1 MSEHV
6 EQLIQVR
13 HDGEIAI
20 IYLNNPA
27 RLNAFSVRMREQLY
41 SQLLEIEQRE
51 DCRALVLTGAGG
63 NFCAGGD
70 ISEMKRRSLLEARLR
85 MDLPTRIFKMLVAG
99 PKPFIAAVEGKV
111 AGAGLSLVAA
121 SDYCVAASDAGF
133 SCAFMKMGLIPD
145 VGGIWSLPRKI
156 GHRRTME
163 LCALA
168 EPFGAE
174 SALRMDLINKVC
186 EPGKA
191 LEEAI
196 GIARRFAKHPP
207 IAMAMLKSALAVG
220 SDTLDQAT
228 NTEIANLAVLMNSAD
243 YDEAVRAFNAKRR
256 PTTRGD

>member
-1 MSEHV
+1 MSEHA
-6 EQLIQVR
+6 EQLIEVR

-20 IYLNNPA
+20 VYLNNPA

-41 SQLLEIEQRE
+41 NHLLEIEQRE

-70 ISEMKRRSLLEARLR
+70 ISEMKRRSVLEARLR

-99 PKPFIAAVEGKV
+99 PKPFIVAVEGKV
-111 AGAGLSLVAA
+111 AGAGLSLVSA

-174 SALRMDLINKVC
+174 MALRMDLINKVC

-196 GIARRFAKHPP
+196 AIARRFAKHPP

-243 YDEAVRAFNAKRR
+243 YDEAVRAFNARR
-256 PTTRGD
+256 KPSSQGD

>member
-1 MSEHV
+1 MSDDV
-6 EQLIQVR
+6 EELIQVR
-13 HDGEIAI
+13 HDGEIAVVC
-20 IYLNNPA
+20 LNNPG
-27 RLNAFSVRMREQLY
+27 RMNAFSVRMRERLY

-51 DCRALVLTGAGG
+51 ECRALVLAGAGG

-70 ISEMKRRSLLEARLR
+70 ISEMKRRSVLEGRLR
-85 MDLPTRIFKMLVAG
+85 MDLPTRIFKLLVAG
-99 PKPFIAAVEGKV
+99 PKPFIAAVEGNA

-121 SDYCVAASDAGF
+121 SDYCVAAADAQF

-156 GHRRTME
+156 GQRRTME

-168 EPFGAE
+168 ESFGAE
-174 SALRMDLINKVC
+174 TALRMDLINKVC

-196 GIARRFAKHPP
+196 GVARRFAKHPP
-207 IAMAMLKSALAVG
+207 VAMALLKSALAIG

-228 NTEIANLAVLMNSAD
+228 NTEIAQQGVLMHTED
-243 YDEAVRAFNAKRR
+243 YEEAVRAFHDKRK
-256 PTTRGD
+256 PSFNGN

>member
-1 MSEHV
+1 MSDPAE
-6 EQLIQVR
+6 ELIQVR

-20 IYLNNPA
+20 LCLNNPG
-27 RLNAFSVRMREQLY
+27 RLNAFSMRMREQLY
-41 SQLLEIEQRE
+41 TQLLEIERRE
-51 DCRALVLTGAGG
+51 DCRALVLTGADG

-70 ISEMKRRSLLEARLR
+70 ISEMKRRRVLEARLR
-85 MDLPTRIFKMLVAG
+85 MDLPVRIFKMLVAG
-99 PKPFIAAVEGKV
+99 PKPFIAAVEGNV

-121 SDYCVAASDAGF
+121 SDYCVAAANATF
-133 SCAFMKMGLIPD
+133 SCAFLKMGLIPD

-156 GHRRTME
+156 GARRTME

-174 SALRMDLINKVC
+174 TALRMDLINKVC

-196 GIARRFAKHPP
+196 GVARRFAKHPP
-207 IAMAMLKSALAVG
+207 VAMALLKSALAVG

-228 NTEIANLAVLMNSAD
+228 NTEVAHQGVLMHTED
-243 YDEAVRAFNAKRR
+243 YAEAVRAFNDKRK
-256 PTTRGD
+256 PSFKGD

>member
-1 MSEHV
+1 LSEHA

-20 IYLNNPA
+20 VCLNNPA

-41 SQLLEIEQRE
+41 SHLLEIEQRE

-70 ISEMKRRSLLEARLR
+70 ISEMKRRSVLEARLR

-121 SDYCVAASDAGF
+121 SDYCVAASNAGF

-168 EPFGAE
+168 EPFSAE
-174 SALRMDLINKVC
+174 RALRMDLINEVC
-186 EPGKA
+186 KPGNA
-191 LEEAI
+191 LQEAI

-207 IAMAMLKSALAVG
+207 LAMAMLKSALAVG

-228 NTEIANLAVLMNSAD
+228 NTEIADLAVLMNSAD
-243 YDEAVRAFNAKRR
+243 YDEAVRAFNARR
-256 PTTRGD
+256 KPTVNGD

>member
-1 MSEHV
+1 MSEHGEELV
-6 EQLIQVR
+6 RVR
-13 HDGEIAI
+13 HDGEVAI
-20 IYLNNPA
+20 ICLDNPG
-27 RLNAFSVRMREQLY
+27 RLNAFSVAMREQLY
-41 SQLLEIEQRE
+41 TRLLELEQRQ

-70 ISEMKRRSLLEARLR
+70 ISEMQRRGVLEARLR

-99 PKPFIAAVEGKV
+99 PKPFIAAVEGNV

-121 SDYCVAASDAGF
+121 SDYCVAAANASFA
-133 SCAFMKMGLIPD
+133 CAFLKMGLIPD

-156 GHRRTME
+156 GQRRTME

-174 SALRMDLINKVC
+174 AALRMDLINKIC

-191 LEEAI
+191 LEEAV
-196 GIARRFAKHPP
+196 GVARRFAKLPP
-207 IAMAMLKSALAVG
+207 VAMALLKSALAVG

-228 NTEIANLAVLMNSAD
+228 NTEIAHQGVLMHTQD
-243 YDEAVRAFNAKRR
+243 YAEAIRAFHDKRK
-256 PTTRGD
+256 PSFKGD

>member
-1 MSEHV
+1 MSEHA

-20 IYLNNPA
+20 IYLDNPA

-70 ISEMKRRSLLEARLR
+70 ISEMKRRSVLEARLR

>member
-1 MSEHV
+1 
-6 EQLIQVR
+6 
-13 HDGEIAI
+13 
-20 IYLNNPA
+20 
-27 RLNAFSVRMREQLY
+27 MREQLY
-41 SQLLEIEQRE
+41 SHLLEIEGRE
-51 DCRALVLTGAGG
+51 DCRALVMTGAGG

-70 ISEMKRRSLLEARLR
+70 ISEMKHRSVLEARLR
-85 MDLPTRIFKMLVAG
+85 MDLPARIFKMLVAG
-99 PKPFIAAVEGKV
+99 PKPFITAVEGKV

-121 SDYCVAASDAGF
+121 SDYGIAAADAGF

-174 SALRMDLINKVC
+174 TAQRMDLINKVC

-191 LEEAI
+191 LEEAV
-196 GIARRFAKHPP
+196 GVARRFAKHPP

-228 NTEIANLAVLMNSAD
+228 NTEIASLAVLMNSAD
-243 YDEAVRAFNAKRR
+243 YDEAVRAFNSRR
-256 PTTRGD
+256 KPGVNGD

>member
-1 MSEHV
+1 MSEHA
-6 EQLIQVR
+6 EHLIEVR
-13 HDGEIAI
+13 HEGEIAI
-20 IYLNNPA
+20 VYLNNPA
-27 RLNAFSVRMREQLY
+27 RLNAFSLRMREQLY
-41 SQLLEIEQRE
+41 SHLLEIEQRE

-70 ISEMKRRSLLEARLR
+70 ISEMKRRSVLEARLR

-121 SDYCVAASDAGF
+121 SDYGVAASDAGF

-174 SALRMDLINKVC
+174 TALHMDLINKVC

-191 LEEAI
+191 LEEAV
-196 GIARRFAKHPP
+196 GVARRFAKHPP

-243 YDEAVRAFNAKRR
+243 YDEAVRAFNARR
-256 PTTRGD
+256 KGSSNGD

>member
-1 MSEHV
+1 MSEHA

-20 IYLNNPA
+20 IFLNNPA
-27 RLNAFSVRMREQLY
+27 RRNAFSVRMREQLY
-41 SQLLEIEQRE
+41 SHLLEIEGRE
-51 DCRALVLTGAGG
+51 DCRALVMTGAGG

-70 ISEMKRRSLLEARLR
+70 ISEMKHRGVLEARLR
-85 MDLPTRIFKMLVAG
+85 MDLPARIFKMLVAG
-99 PKPFIAAVEGKV
+99 PKPFITAVEGKV

-121 SDYCVAASDAGF
+121 SDYGIAASDAGF

-174 SALRMDLINKVC
+174 TAQRMDLINKVC

-191 LEEAI
+191 LEEAV
-196 GIARRFAKHPP
+196 GVARRFAKHPP

-228 NTEIANLAVLMNSAD
+228 NTEIASLAVLMNSAD
-243 YDEAVRAFNAKRR
+243 YDEAVRAFNSRR
-256 PTTRGD
+256 KPGVNGD

>member
-1 MSEHV
+1 MSDHAE
-6 EQLIQVR
+6 ELIQVR
-13 HDGEIAI
+13 HDGAIAVI
-20 IYLNNPA
+20 CLNNPG

-41 SQLLEIEQRE
+41 SQLLEIEQRG

-70 ISEMKRRSLLEARLR
+70 ISEMKQRRVLEGRLR

-99 PKPFIAAVEGKV
+99 PKPFIAAVEGNV

-121 SDYCVAASDAGF
+121 SDYCVAAADATF
-133 SCAFMKMGLIPD
+133 SCAFLKMGLIPD

-156 GHRRTME
+156 GQRRTME

-168 EPFGAE
+168 EPFGAQT
-174 SALRMDLINKVC
+174 ALRMDLINKVC
-186 EPGKA
+186 EPGAA

-196 GIARRFAKHPP
+196 GVARRFAKHPP
-207 IAMAMLKSALAVG
+207 VAMALLKSALAVG

-228 NTEIANLAVLMNSAD
+228 NTEIAHQGVLMHTED
-243 YDEAVRAFNAKRR
+243 YAEAVRAFNDKRK
-256 PTTRGD
+256 PKFTGD

>member
-1 MSEHV
+1 MSEHA

-41 SQLLEIEQRE
+41 SHLLEIERRE

-70 ISEMKRRSLLEARLR
+70 ISEMKRRSVLEARLR

-174 SALRMDLINKVC
+174 RALRMDLINRVC

-228 NTEIANLAVLMNSAD
+228 NTEIADLAVLMNSAD

>member
-1 MSEHV
+1 MSEHA

-13 HDGEIAI
+13 RDGEIAI

-41 SQLLEIEQRE
+41 NHLLEIEQRE
-51 DCRALVLTGAGG
+51 DCRALVLTGADG

-70 ISEMKRRSLLEARLR
+70 ISEMKRRSVLEARMR

-121 SDYCVAASDAGF
+121 SDYCVAASNAGF

-196 GIARRFAKHPP
+196 GIARRFARHPP

-228 NTEIANLAVLMNSAD
+228 NTEIADLAVLMNSAD
-243 YDEAVRAFNAKRR
+243 YDEAVRAFNARR
-256 PTTRGD
+256 KPTVNGD

>member
-1 MSEHV
+1 MTDRAE
-6 EQLIQVR
+6 ELIQVR

-20 IYLNNPA
+20 IHLNNPA
-27 RLNAFSVRMREQLY
+27 RRNAFSVRMREQLY
-41 SQLLEIEQRE
+41 GHLLEIEQRE
-51 DCRALVLTGAGG
+51 DCRALVLTGAAG

-70 ISEMKRRSLLEARLR
+70 ISEMKRRRVLEARMR
-85 MDLPTRIFKMLVAG
+85 MDLPTRIFKLLVAG

-121 SDYCVAASDAGF
+121 SDYCVAAADAAF

-174 SALRMDLINKVC
+174 AALRMDLINKVC

-196 GIARRFAKHPP
+196 GVARRFAKQPP
-207 IAMAMLKSALAVG
+207 VAMALLKSALAVG

-228 NTEIANLAVLMNSAD
+228 NTEVTHLSVLMHSAD
-243 YDEAVRAFNAKRR
+243 YEEAVLAFNAKRK
-256 PTTRGD
+256 PSFGGD

>member
-1 MSEHV
+1 MSEHA

-27 RLNAFSVRMREQLY
+27 RLNAFSARMREQLY

-70 ISEMKRRSLLEARLR
+70 ISEMKRRSVLEARLR

>member
-1 MSEHV
+1 
-6 EQLIQVR
+6 
-13 HDGEIAI
+13 
-20 IYLNNPA
+20 
-27 RLNAFSVRMREQLY
+27 
-41 SQLLEIEQRE
+41 
-51 DCRALVLTGAGG
+51 
-63 NFCAGGD
+63 
-70 ISEMKRRSLLEARLR
+70 MKRRSVLEARLR

-156 GHRRTME
+156 GHRRTLE

-174 SALRMDLINKVC
+174 TALRLDLINKVC

-196 GIARRFAKHPP
+196 GVARRFAKHPP

-228 NTEIANLAVLMNSAD
+228 NTEIASLAVLMNSAE
-243 YDEAVRAFNAKRR
+243 YDEAVRAFNARR
-256 PTTRGD
+256 KPASNGD

>member
-1 MSEHV
+1 MIDHA
-6 EQLIQVR
+6 EQLIEVR
-13 HDGEIAI
+13 HEGEIAI
-20 IYLNNPA
+20 VYLNNPL

-41 SQLLEIEQRE
+41 SHLLEIEQRE

-70 ISEMKRRSLLEARLR
+70 ISEMKRRSVLEARLR

-156 GHRRTME
+156 GHRRTLE

-174 SALRMDLINKVC
+174 TALRLDLINKVC

-196 GIARRFAKHPP
+196 GVARRFAKHPP

-228 NTEIANLAVLMNSAD
+228 NTEIASLAVLMNSAE
-243 YDEAVRAFNAKRR
+243 YDEAVRAFNARR
-256 PTTRGD
+256 KPASNGD